1 MARVLPKSFFR
12 VKMAAAGVLF
22 MLTREKRKY
31 EERTLLE
38 GMRRSEVIQRYRLS
52 PERIEWLVNKFEN
65 ELRRNTNRNFP
76 VSPETQVIDFLI
88 PANS

>member
-1 MARVLPKSFFR
+1 MLPKSFFR

-22 MLTREKRKY
+22 MPTCEKRKY
-31 EERTLLE
+31 EKRTVLD
-38 GMRRSEVIQRYRLS
+38 GMRRTEVIERYRLS

-65 ELRRNTNRNFP
+65 ELRRNTNRNCP
-76 VSPETQVIDFLI
+76 LSPETQVSDFLI